1 VSDRPPVVL
10 AVDGPV
16 AAITIDRPHVLNA
29 LDPPALRLLRA
40 HLATC
45 RDDDAVRV
53 VIVTGA
59 GGRAFCVGTDLKATL
74 GAPASAEDD
83 YIGLYALHDL
93 ALWKPIVAAIDGHC
107 IGGGLE
113 IALQC
118 DLRIASTR
126 ATFALP
132 EARVGSFPG
141 GGGVTMLLER
151 LPRAV
156 ALEMM
161 LCATPLSAEAA
172 LAHGLVSALHAPESL
187 GAAARALAERV
198 AACAPMSVQAIKRL
212 AFESAGL
219 GTAESFTRARQAFA
233 ALLDSEDRAEGRRAF
248 AEKRA
253 PRFVGR

>member
-1 VSDRPPVVL
+1 MSDAPSVL
-10 AVDGPV
+10 LSVDGPV
-16 AAITIDRPHVLNA
+16 AEITLNRPQVLNA
-29 LDPPALRLLRA
+29 LDPAALRLLRT

-53 VIVTGA
+53 VVLAGA
-59 GGRAFCVGTDLKATL
+59 GERAFCVGTDLKATA
-74 GAPASAEDD
+74 GAAAGADD
-83 YIGLYALHDL
+83 YIGLYALHEI
-93 ALWKPIVAAIDGHC
+93 ALWKPMIAAIDGHC

-113 IALQC
+113 LALQC

-126 ATFALP
+126 AMFALP

-151 LPRAV
+151 LPRAI

-161 LCATPLSAEAA
+161 LCASSLSAEAA
-172 LAHGLVSALHAPESL
+172 LAHGLVSALHAPEAL
-187 GAAARALAERV
+187 RGAARALAERV
-198 AACAPMSVQAIKRL
+198 AACAPLSVQAIKRVAVESTGL
-212 AFESAGL
+212 ATPDAFA
-219 GTAESFTRARQAFA
+219 RARQAFA
-233 ALLDSEDRAEGRRAF
+233 ALMDTQDRAEGRRAF

>member
-1 VSDRPPVVL
+1 MSDAPSVL
-10 AVDGPV
+10 LSVDGPV
-16 AAITIDRPHVLNA
+16 AEITLNRPQVLNA
-29 LDPPALRLLRA
+29 LDPAALRLLRA
-40 HLATC
+40 HLAAC

-53 VIVTGA
+53 VVLTGA
-59 GGRAFCVGTDLKATL
+59 GERAFCVGTDLKATAR
-74 GAPASAEDD
+74 GDDD

-93 ALWKPIVAAIDGHC
+93 ALWKPLIAAVDGHC
-107 IGGGLE
+107 VGGGLE
-113 IALQC
+113 LALQC

-151 LPRAV
+151 LPRAI

-172 LAHGLVSALHAPESL
+172 LAHGLVSALHAPEAL
-187 GAAARALAERV
+187 RGAARALAERV
-198 AACAPMSVQAIKRL
+198 AACAPLSVQAIKRV
-212 AFESAGL
+212 AFESTGL
-219 GTAESFTRARQAFA
+219 ATPDAFARARQAFA
-233 ALLDSEDRAEGRRAF
+233 ALMDTQDRAEGRRAF

>member
-1 VSDRPPVVL
+1 MLLS
-10 AVDGPV
+10 VDGPV
-16 AAITIDRPHVLNA
+16 AEITLNRPQVLNA
-29 LDPPALRLLRA
+29 LDPAALRLLRA
-40 HLATC
+40 HLAAC

-53 VIVTGA
+53 VVLTGA
-59 GGRAFCVGTDLKATL
+59 GERAFCVGTDLKATA
-74 GAPASAEDD
+74 GAAAGGDD

-93 ALWKPIVAAIDGHC
+93 ALWKPMIAAVDGHC

-113 IALQC
+113 LALQC

-151 LPRAV
+151 LPRAI

-172 LAHGLVSALHAPESL
+172 LAHGLVSALHAPEAL
-187 GAAARALAERV
+187 RGAARALAERI
-198 AACAPMSVQAIKRL
+198 AACAPLSVQAIKRV

-219 GTAESFTRARQAFA
+219 ATPDAFVRARQAFA
-233 ALLDSEDRAEGRRAF
+233 ALMDTEDRAEGRRAF

>member
-1 VSDRPPVVL
+1 MSDAPSVLL

-16 AAITIDRPHVLNA
+16 AEITLNRPHVLNA
-29 LDPPALRLLRA
+29 LDPAALRLLRA
-40 HLATC
+40 HLAAC
-45 RDDDAVRV
+45 RDDVAVRV
-53 VIVTGA
+53 VVLTGA
-59 GGRAFCVGTDLKATL
+59 GERAFCVGTDLKATA
-74 GAPASAEDD
+74 GAGDD

-93 ALWKPIVAAIDGHC
+93 ALWKPMIAAVDGHC
-107 IGGGLE
+107 VGGGLE
-113 IALQC
+113 LALQC

-151 LPRAV
+151 LPRAI

-161 LCATPLSAEAA
+161 LCATPLPAEAA
-172 LAHGLVSALHAPESL
+172 LAHGLVSALHAPEAL
-187 GAAARALAERV
+187 RAAARALADRV
-198 AACAPMSVQAIKRL
+198 AACAPLSVQAIKRV

-219 GTAESFTRARQAFA
+219 STPDAFARARQAFA
-233 ALLDSEDRAEGRRAF
+233 ALMDTEDRAEGRRAF

-253 PRFVGR
+253 PWFVGR

>member
-1 VSDRPPVVL
+1 MSDAPSVL
-10 AVDGPV
+10 LSVDGPV
-16 AAITIDRPHVLNA
+16 AEITLNRPQVLNA
-29 LDPPALRLLRA
+29 LDAAALRLLRA
-40 HLATC
+40 HLAAC

-53 VIVTGA
+53 VVLTGA
-59 GGRAFCVGTDLKATL
+59 GERAFCVGTDLKAT
-74 GAPASAEDD
+74 ARADDD

-93 ALWKPIVAAIDGHC
+93 ALWKPLIAAVDGHC
-107 IGGGLE
+107 VGGGLE
-113 IALQC
+113 LALQC

-151 LPRAV
+151 LPRAI

-172 LAHGLVSALHAPESL
+172 LAHGLVSALHAPEAL
-187 GAAARALAERV
+187 RGAARALAERV
-198 AACAPMSVQAIKRL
+198 AACAPLSVQAIKRV
-212 AFESAGL
+212 AFESTGL
-219 GTAESFTRARQAFA
+219 ATPDAFARARQAFA
-233 ALLDSEDRAEGRRAF
+233 ALMDTQDRAEGRRAF
-248 AEKRA
+248 AEKRT